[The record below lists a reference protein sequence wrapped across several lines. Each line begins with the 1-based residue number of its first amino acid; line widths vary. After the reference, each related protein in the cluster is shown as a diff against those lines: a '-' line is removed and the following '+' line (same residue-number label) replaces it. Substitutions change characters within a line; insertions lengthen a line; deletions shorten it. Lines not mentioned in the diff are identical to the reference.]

1 MTDIQIAETERK
13 LLKKEKRYSE
23 LMRKSFEISLNNRE
37 RANQI
42 HAKAKEVY
50 REIME
55 TRRRLDYA

>member
-1 MTDIQIAETERK
+1 MTDIQIAETEK
-13 LLKKEKRYSE
+13 QLVKKERRYSE
-23 LMRKSFEISLNNRE
+23 LMRKSFEISLYNRQ

-55 TRRRLDYA
+55 TRRRLNYA